1 MSWLESSAFS
11 GSFRA
16 VFAAAHPG
24 HWLAFLTFVLL
35 ALALDLGVFH
45 RKSHKVGFREALL
58 WTAVWTASALLFA
71 FVVAPRWISG
81 WGRNE
86 AATFV
91 TGYVVELSLSMD
103 NVFVIALIFRYFK
116 VPDAW
121 QHRVLIWGILGA
133 LIMRAIMIVAGAAII
148 QRFHWTLYIM
158 GAFLVYTGIKML
170 LSAGGDDTVVPSNN
184 PALKLVRRW
193 IPLAPHYD
201 GQHFVTTHQGRRM
214 LTPLALVLVVVET
227 TDVIFALDSIP
238 AIFGITDNA
247 FIVFTSNVFAIL
259 GLRSLYFVLASMMG
273 YFRLLK
279 YGLAIVLVFIGI
291 KMLADHWLKAWLG
304 EYLVNVSLGFVIGT
318 ILTSMLASV
327 ILGVRE
333 QDRPDGAAP

>member
-1 MSWLESSAFS
+1 M
-11 GSFRA
+11 
-16 VFAAAHPG
+16 
-24 HWLAFLTFVLL
+24 

-45 RKSHKVGFREALL
+45 RKSHQVGFREALG
-58 WTAVWTASALLFA
+58 WTGVWAASALLFA
-71 FVVAPRWISG
+71 FVVAPRWITG
-81 WGRNE
+81 WGTTE

-91 TGYVVELSLSMD
+91 TGYVIELSLSMD
-103 NVFVIALIFRYFK
+103 NVFVIALIFRYFR
-116 VPDAW
+116 VPESW

-133 LIMRAIMIVAGAAII
+133 LVMRAVMIVAGAAVIH
-148 QRFHWTLYIM
+148 RFHWTLYVM

-170 LSAGGDDTVVPSNN
+170 RSAGSEDSVDPEHNPVVR
-184 PALKLVRRW
+184 LVRRFL
-193 IPLAPHYD
+193 PLAPAYD
-201 GQHFVTTHQGRRM
+201 GERFVTIHNGRRM

-227 TDVIFALDSIP
+227 TDVVFALDSIP
-238 AIFGITDNA
+238 AIFGVTDNA

-259 GLRSLYFVLASMMG
+259 GLRSLYFVLASLMS

-304 EYLVNVSLGFVIGT
+304 EYLVNASLGFVIGI

-333 QDRPDGAAP
+333 HDHRDGVAR